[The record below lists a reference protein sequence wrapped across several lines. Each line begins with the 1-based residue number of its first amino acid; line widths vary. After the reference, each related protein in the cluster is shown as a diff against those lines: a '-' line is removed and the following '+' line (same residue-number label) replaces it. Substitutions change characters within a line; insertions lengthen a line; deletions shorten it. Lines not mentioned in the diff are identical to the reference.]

1 MLHIENDRTR
11 TILPIMLLAILW
23 VAAAFSRAVLFAAQA
38 GTPMVA
44 LKKLEKYK
52 SIRMDSRGCDVQI
65 FFWHKFY
72 PWSSF
77 RTIRL
82 LDFSKINMKLNFYGE
97 GILFSTRKIKK
108 YPFSID
114 PDSYLAWTDPLCRT
128 GFYIQFPPESAEPA
142 EYHGAP
148 FSSDYAYRIRRE
160 EFVSKVEEWG
170 LKIEGLN
177 VPMPPEQSAAKKKK

>member
-1 MLHIENDRTR
+1 MLRIENDRTR
-11 TILPIMLLAILW
+11 AILPIAVLALLW
-23 VAAAFSRAVLFAAQA
+23 GAAAFSRAVLFAALA
-38 GTPMVA
+38 GTPLVA
-44 LKKLEKYK
+44 VLILEMYK
-52 SIRMDSRGCDVQI
+52 TIRMDARGCDVQI
-65 FFWHKFY
+65 LFWHKFY
-72 PWSSF
+72 PWSGF

-128 GFYIQFPPESAEPA
+128 GFYIQFPPESAEPT
-142 EYHGAP
+142 EYRASP
-148 FSSDYAYRIRRE
+148 FSGDYAYRIRRE
-160 EFVSKVEEWG
+160 EFMAKAEEWG

-177 VPMPPEQSAAKKKK
+177 VPMPPEQLVSRKKK